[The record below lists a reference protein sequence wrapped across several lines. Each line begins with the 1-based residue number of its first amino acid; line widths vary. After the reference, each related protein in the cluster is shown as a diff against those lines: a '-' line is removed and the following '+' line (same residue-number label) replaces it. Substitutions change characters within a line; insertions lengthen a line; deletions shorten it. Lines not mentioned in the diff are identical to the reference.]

1 MAALERPVKAEVSF
15 TDAEGDSI
23 RLAAECQGGRGR
35 VALHHNGA
43 FFKYIKNLVF
53 VNPEGKLYVNGHEAT
68 VLLEAT
74 GRGALLEKL
83 HDVCRTGKVYFESA
97 DSYDAASALAK
108 VRQSEA
114 EQIEDEMEG
123 ASAAMIA
130 RAKAAA
136 LKDPSKKKRVPQP
149 ELDKLLGT
157 GVPEARARRA
167 FALCGGATAE
177 AAATW
182 LAEHKDD
189 ATLDD
194 PVDAS
199 LQPEFYVPLGKEER
213 EAKARELQAKIEAKK
228 AEQREEERKREVDRE
243 KKRIETDR
251 TAREMKEAHEKKKRM
266 EAYDLRKREKAE
278 DLRAKAEIRAKINA
292 DRVAK
297 GWKPLEDEPAAAE
310 GEGVEATGGGAAAGK
325 KLSAAEFFAK
335 EKQAAAAAAGGAA
348 DDWNPMKFAPAGAPD
363 EGAAAAA
370 AAAAAP
376 AAAAQIPSGDG
387 VPLPGQDAAAVAGEL
402 AERVAALK
410 AAGSGAV
417 KPLVAYVS
425 NIVGEP
431 FEQKYRTIKTT
442 NKVFER
448 TVLPAPDALRIL
460 LLLGFRKASSTDEQ
474 GVVTHK
480 LTVSSVH
487 LPTFQAAHKLLS
499 S

>member
-1 MAALERPVKAEVSF
+1 MAALERPVKAEVCF

-35 VALHHNGA
+35 VALHHNGT

-83 HDVCRTGKVYFESA
+83 HDVCRTGKVYFECA
-97 DSYDAASALAK
+97 DTYDAASALAK

-136 LKDPSKKKRVPQP
+136 LKAGDAAKKKRVPQP

-157 GVPEARARRA
+157 GVSEVRAHRA
-167 FALCGGATAE
+167 FALCGGGTTAE
-177 AAATW
+177 AATAW

-194 PVDAS
+194 AVDAS
-199 LQPEFYVPLGKEER
+199 LLPEFYVPLSEEER
-213 EAKARELQAKIEAKK
+213 EAKARELQAKIAAKK
-228 AEQREEERKREVDRE
+228 AEQKEEERKREVERE

-251 TAREMKEAHEKKKRM
+251 AARELKEAHEKKKRM
-266 EAYDLRKREKAE
+266 EAYELRKREKAE
-278 DLRAKAEIRAKINA
+278 DLKAKAEIRAKINA
-292 DRVAK
+292 DRIAK
-297 GWKPLEDEPAAAE
+297 GWKPLEDEPAAGEEAE
-310 GEGVEATGGGAAAGK
+310 ASSGGGAGK

-335 EKQAAAAAAGGAA
+335 EKQAAAGGGAA
-348 DDWNPMKFAPAGAPD
+348 DDWNPMKFAPAAASDAGAP
-363 EGAAAAA
+363 AV
-370 AAAAAP
+370 AAAP
-376 AAAAQIPSGDG
+376 AAQIPSGEG
-387 VPLPGQDAAAVAGEL
+387 VPQPGRDAAAVAGEL
-402 AERVAALK
+402 AEKVAALK

-431 FEQKYRTIKTT
+431 FELKYRTIKTS

-460 LLLGFRKASSTDEQ
+460 LLLGFRKTSTTDEQ
-474 GVVTHK
+474 GVVTQK

-487 LPTFQAAHKLLS
+487 LPTFQAAHKLLVA
-499 S
+499 